1 MHAIKPEDGPQK
13 PVTMTAERWASIE
26 ERLAAHEAAMDE
38 LRADLF
44 QAQTEA
50 SRYKAQRE
58 SLQERLAALA
68 RERDE
73 LRRFRYELI
82 QGEAEGSREV
92 AVQIAA
98 RATLDRDRALS
109 EARACQQSEKQLRLA
124 LHTAHDGLRD
134 ALLKCGAPKCEKCG
148 GTGWEDYRDAELAER
163 IEPWAYGDCEDCGG
177 IGLEWYPEVTS

>member
-13 PVTMTAERWASIE
+13 PVTMTAERWANVE
-26 ERLAAHEAAMDE
+26 ERLDAHEAAMDE

-44 QAQTEA
+44 HAQTEA

-98 RATLDRDRALS
+98 RATLDRDRALAT
-109 EARACQQSEKQLRLA
+109 ARACENSEKQIRSA
-124 LHTAHDGLRD
+124 LHEAHDALRD
-134 ALLKCGAPKCEKCG
+134 ALKKCGAPECEACG
-148 GTGWEDYRDAELAER
+148 GTGWDDPAAFDRADSWER
-163 IEPWAYGDCEDCGG
+163 GDCEDCGG
-177 IGLEWYPEVTS
+177 VGLEWYPEVAS